1 MNGSL
6 KSLENE
12 DSTLDYL
19 PGAEPLFIK
28 GSNLGVLLLHG
39 AGGGTTWDLKK
50 TAEYLHQQLKAT
62 VWFPALTG
70 FGTKPEDLLTVTFD
84 SWLSDAQNG
93 LERLQTICDTIIV
106 LGHSFGG
113 LLGLVLAANN
123 KEISTV
129 ISWAGVYGIKDRR
142 LCLLPFI
149 LKMPLIRRLIPE
161 KFPMNPSD
169 KFVNQGWVGYAW
181 MPVSIV
187 FSITEGIKRLKNSL
201 SRVTCPTFIIQGTL
215 DETVTDNS
223 PHKIFRSIKSSE
235 KEIWIV
241 EGGHHPIMQD
251 ENLKGELFEK
261 TVQFIRNT
269 NNLSLD

>member
-1 MNGSL
+1 M
-6 KSLENE
+6 
-12 DSTLDYL
+12 
-19 PGAEPLFIK
+19 
-28 GSNLGVLLLHG
+28 
-39 AGGGTTWDLKK
+39 
-50 TAEYLHQQLKAT
+50 
-62 VWFPALTG
+62 
-70 FGTKPEDLLTVTFD
+70 
-84 SWLSDAQNG
+84 SDAQNG

-223 PHKIFRSIKSSE
+223 PHKIFRSINSSE